1 MDTKICTFENI
12 FNQLPNKKIN
22 VISTCLFKLKISY
35 KNFNAYLYRAKNVKL
50 LAQKLKFYLLV
61 FIDDSIYN
69 NKDIYKKLI
78 RNIGGKYTIFL
89 KYDCNAF
96 KDDEGLHRGTFG
108 TLIRFFPMFDFP
120 GNNFGTVLVID
131 IDYVKPKLYKDDNYY
146 CTMYDLLK
154 ENNLDFIG
162 RSHANLML
170 DDKWINIKPPYM
182 NEDKVSIIANCLFS
196 TKKFDHNLIIDY
208 LNTLLNKK
216 SKLHKLVKEHTTK
229 NLDTVFNYGVDE
241 YFLNHILYPYFKE
254 NKIKFWCMAVYS
266 ISHFMDKLKELY
278 EGFKE
283 TEETKD
289 SKKSKEKDTNNSDF
303 KKLYKLLLQCITNN
317 KSDDLNKLYEIYKKC
332 LETDNIPLTKEQTEM
347 INRFYTFLECLKN
360 KKIYSLFDKQALDFV
375 LLHKGYRECL
385 DRFEK
390 PKTTKLISMYK
401 YNICKYDLQNK
412 NYKF

>member
-1 MDTKICTFENI
+1 MDTKICTFEKI

-22 VISTCLFKLKISY
+22 VISTCLFKLKNSY

-69 NKDIYKKLI
+69 NKDIYRKLI
-78 RNIGGKYTIFL
+78 HNIGGKYTIFL

-146 CTMYDLLK
+146 CTMYELLK

-170 DDKWINIKPPYM
+170 DDKWINIKPAYM
-182 NEDKVSIIANCLFS
+182 NEEKVSIIANCLFS

-208 LNTLLNKK
+208 LNTLLDKK
-216 SKLHKLVKEHTTK
+216 SKLH
-229 NLDTVFNYGVDE
+229 
-241 YFLNHILYPYFKE
+241 I
-254 NKIKFWCMAVYS
+254 IMA
-266 ISHFMDKLKELY
+266 
-278 EGFKE
+278 
-283 TEETKD
+283 
-289 SKKSKEKDTNNSDF
+289 NW
-303 KKLYKLLLQCITNN
+303 
-317 KSDDLNKLYEIYKKC
+317 
-332 LETDNIPLTKEQTEM
+332 
-347 INRFYTFLECLKN
+347 
-360 KKIYSLFDKQALDFV
+360 
-375 LLHKGYRECL
+375 
-385 DRFEK
+385 
-390 PKTTKLISMYK
+390 
-401 YNICKYDLQNK
+401 
-412 NYKF
+412 